1 MLSPN
6 QFHLSL
12 EERDALPIT
21 SRKRLLL
28 ERLPV
33 ILLDIQQLDRLV
45 SDVLRTHLEFLD
57 QFPRRPG
64 IAKTILNTDR
74 SCNDG
79 LAIEHRT
86 TGDHVTYP
94 PSQRTDLVFL
104 GGQHKLRF
112 ASRPR

>member
-1 MLSPN
+1 VLSPN
-6 QFHLSL
+6 QFHLSI

-57 QFPRRPG
+57 QF
-64 IAKTILNTDR
+64 L
-74 SCNDG
+74 
-79 LAIEHRT
+79 
-86 TGDHVTYP
+86 YP
-94 PSQRTDLVFL
+94 
-104 GGQHKLRF
+104 
-112 ASRPR
+112 